1 MPPSEANNNLRQAN
15 SLDISAITEFID
27 QASLVHRN
35 LDWRPLSDW
44 IPLEPFLLWE
54 EERKITA
61 LLSCAPDPEGI
72 AWIHA
77 FASDGWFSDLNKYW
91 DSLLDRSL
99 AILQSTNSAL
109 YTISMFQWFTKL
121 LFRTGFSLVHN
132 VIVLSRLADPPPAL
146 AFPPEVFFR
155 PMQESDLDAV
165 AALDR
170 ESFDPAWVISRPSLK
185 YTFLNVQHAE
195 VAEIDDRI
203 IGYELSTA
211 NGVSAHLTRLAVS
224 PHYRKA
230 NIGYNLTQLMIR
242 DFAAHG
248 IRNITVNTQENNFAS
263 ISLYRKLGFE
273 LTNQSFPIY
282 SLRNH

>member
-1 MPPSEANNNLRQAN
+1 MSPSADKYIIRQAN
-15 SLDISAITEFID
+15 SQDISAITEFID

-44 IPLEPFLLWE
+44 MLLEPFLLWE
-54 EERKITA
+54 EGRKIMA

-77 FASDGWFSDLNKYW
+77 FASDSWFSDLNKFW
-91 DSLLDRSL
+91 DVLLDRSL
-99 AILQSTNSAL
+99 FILQSTCSDL
-109 YTISMFQWFTKL
+109 YTISMFQWFTNL
-121 LFRTGFSLVHN
+121 ILRAGFSLVQK
-132 VIVLSRLADPPPAL
+132 VIVLNRLADPPPAL
-146 AFPPEVFFR
+146 AFPPEILIR

-170 ESFDPAWVISRPSLK
+170 EAFESAWVISSPSLR
-185 YTFLNVQHAE
+185 YTFLNVQHAI

-203 IGYELSTA
+203 VGYELSTS

-224 PHYRKA
+224 PHYRKS
-230 NIGYNLTQLMIR
+230 NIGYNLTREMIQ
-242 DFAAHG
+242 DFAAQG

-263 ISLYRKLGFE
+263 ISLYRKLGFQ
-273 LTNQSFPIY
+273 LTTQSFPIY
-282 SLRNH
+282 SLNHK